1 MPFNIEKKSGASST
15 MIFSY
20 SPKFAEWTLDE
31 DIAANSTLQLPI
43 NYTVGKEKLTLT
55 CNGVQL
61 SLNNFSLIGSSGTT
75 SNTVKILFPLEAGYE
90 MTASVLGV

>member
-1 MPFNIEKKSGASST
+1 MPFDIEKKSGASSAK
-15 MIFSY
+15 IFSY
-20 SPKFAEWTLDE
+20 NPRFAEWELDE

-61 SLNNFSLIGSSGTT
+61 TLNNFSLVGSSGTT
-75 SNTVKILFPLEAGYE
+75 SNTVTILFPLKAGYE
-90 MTASVLGV
+90 MSASVLGV